1 MSNFDNRRNG
11 IKMRKRTDQ
20 MRILKKFAVALLILG
35 VLLSLTACNG
45 YIAAINNGC
54 LTVTDLDG
62 NSIF

>member
-1 MSNFDNRRNG
+1 
-11 IKMRKRTDQ
+11 